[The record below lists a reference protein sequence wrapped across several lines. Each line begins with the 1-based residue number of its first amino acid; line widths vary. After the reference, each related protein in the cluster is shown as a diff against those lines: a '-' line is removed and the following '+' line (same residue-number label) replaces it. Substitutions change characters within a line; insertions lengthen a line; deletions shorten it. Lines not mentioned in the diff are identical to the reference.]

1 MKAFIKTAFFLFF
14 SQQCLAQQ
22 ADLILI
28 NGKIFTSDT
37 SALYAEAL
45 AIKGDRILAVGK
57 SAAMAR
63 WKGPHTKRID
73 LQGRTVIPGINDAHD
88 HIGYGTPVSRFIS
101 FPAPLLQGPSLQQV
115 LDSLAVAAKG
125 APAGTLIRGSLGL
138 LLLEDSTA
146 RRIALD
152 RVTPHHPVILTA
164 PWGHGTLLNTK
175 ALEMLGISLTAKD
188 PVGGYYERIKGT
200 GQLSGLLREYAEFG
214 VLRKWYNRL
223 PDSVFVRGFRSYGN
237 SALQWGITSVQNMS
251 TALELEKTVTVF
263 RKAAI
268 PLRIRII
275 RFPGTAVNG
284 REPNQWSKTYTPSS
298 RLEVSGIKWILDG
311 TPLERDALMGAAYQD
326 REGWK
331 GQLNFPPDTMRKILQ
346 EGLADKEQLMLHIV
360 GDSTPRIVL
369 SQMLDIA
376 PAETWKRKRLRFEHA
391 DGLQPDQWPAV
402 RRLGIVVVA
411 NPSHFM
417 FAEINHTRLGAER
430 SAHFEPLRS
439 LMEAGI
445 PVAFGSDGPN
455 NPFLNIMFAALH
467 PTNPKEAISREQS
480 VIAYTY
486 GSAYAQFRETEKG
499 SLKKGMLADLAVL
512 SQDIFTVPLEAL
524 PVTTSVLT
532 IIGGKIAF
540 EDPAFR
546 KNK

>member
-1 MKAFIKTAFFLFF
+1 MKAFIKTAFFLLL
-14 SQQCLAQQ
+14 SHLSLAQQ

-28 NGKIFTSDT
+28 NGKIFTSDP
-37 SALYAEAL
+37 SAPYAKAL
-45 AIKGDRILAVGK
+45 AIKGDRILAVGT
-57 SAAMAR
+57 SAAMAK

-88 HIGYGTPVSRFIS
+88 HIGYGTPVTRFIS
-101 FPAPLLQGPSLQQV
+101 FPEPMLQGPSLQQV
-115 LDSLAVAAKG
+115 LDSLAVAATEV
-125 APAGTLIRGSLGL
+125 PTGTLIRGTLGL
-138 LLLEDSTA
+138 LLLEDSSA
-146 RRIALD
+146 RRTALD
-152 RVTPHHPVILTA
+152 KITPNHPVILTA

-188 PVGGYYERIKGT
+188 PAGGYYERIKGT
-200 GQLSGLLREYAEFG
+200 EQLSGLLREYAEFG
-214 VLRKWYNRL
+214 VLRKWYNQL
-223 PDSVFVRGFRSYGN
+223 PDSVFVSGFRSYSN

-251 TALELEKTVTVF
+251 TALELEKMVTVF

-268 PLRIRII
+268 PLRVRII
-275 RFPGTAVNG
+275 RFPGTTVGG
-284 REPNQWSKTYTPSS
+284 RERNQWSKRFTSS
-298 RLEVSGIKWILDG
+298 ARLEVSGFKWILDG

-326 REGWK
+326 RTGWK
-331 GQLNFPPDTMRKILQ
+331 GQLNFPPHTIRKILE

-369 SQMLDIA
+369 SQMLDMA
-376 PAETWKRKRLRFEHA
+376 PPDVWKPKRLRFEHA
-391 DGLQPDQWPAV
+391 DGLQPDQWPAA
-402 RRLGIVVVA
+402 RRLGVVVVA

-417 FAEINHTRLGAER
+417 FAEVNHTRLGAER

-439 LMEAGI
+439 LIEAGI

-467 PTNPKEAISREQS
+467 PTNPKEAVSREQS

-486 GSAYAQFRETEKG
+486 GSAYAQLREKEKG
-499 SLKKGMLADLAVL
+499 RLKKGMLADLAVL

-524 PVTTSVLT
+524 PATTSVFTL
-532 IIGGKIAF
+532 IGGKIAF